1 MKVLFTKLTEIFKS
15 TPQEIDIISSKE
27 LNNLFRCAVKNLN
40 IPDHEDYDSLT
51 ENIVHLLQTS
61 LQ

>member
-1 MKVLFTKLTEIFKS
+1 MKVLFTKLREIFKS

-27 LNNLFRCAVKNLN
+27 LNNLFPCAVKNLN